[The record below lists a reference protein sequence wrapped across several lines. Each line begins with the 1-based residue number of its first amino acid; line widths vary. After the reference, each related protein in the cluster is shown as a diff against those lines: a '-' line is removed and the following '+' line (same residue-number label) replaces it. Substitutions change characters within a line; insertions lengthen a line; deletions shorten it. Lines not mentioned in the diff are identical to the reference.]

1 MRTSKKTLLF
11 GCVSFGYYVVS
22 SQIGLYFMGKEP
34 NESISGLVSLV
45 VSVTIGGYL
54 AKSGAEKYTNKKFE
68 KEDKP
73 L

>member
-1 MRTSKKTLLF
+1 
-11 GCVSFGYYVVS
+11 
-22 SQIGLYFMGKEP
+22 MGKEP

-68 KEDKP
+68 REDKP

>member
-1 MRTSKKTLLF
+1 MRTSKKALLF
-11 GCVSFGYYVVS
+11 GCVSFAYYVIS
-22 SQIGLYFMGKEP
+22 SQIGLYFMHRQP

-68 KEDKP
+68 KREE
-73 L
+73 